1 MFTCQLHES
10 RGKQELHSLRRCAA
24 LSLAI
29 AGIAL
34 LLSSCAQEKV
44 IGINERIHHDD
55 FEYRVTQFTVT
66 DSIGSG
72 ERQKRASGH
81 FYVVTFEVENR
92 AKRVGHDWD
101 NSIAYVVDGQ
111 GRRYENLSEM
121 QSLLNTVLPFNYLS
135 QHHTPAG
142 VTESTQFVF
151 DLPGNVAHP
160 YLMVRGSL
168 LMGDMFDGEAFAKT
182 KVKLF

>member
-1 MFTCQLHES
+1 MVTCRLHES
-10 RGKQELHSLRRCAA
+10 REKREPHSRRRCAA

-29 AGIAL
+29 AGIA

-55 FEYRVTQFTVT
+55 FEYRVTQFKVT

-72 ERQKRASGH
+72 ENRKQASGH

-92 AKRVGHDWD
+92 AMRVGHDWD
-101 NSIAYVVDGQ
+101 NSIAYVVDDQ

-121 QSLLNTVLPFNYLS
+121 QSLLNTVVPFNYLS
-135 QHHTPAG
+135 RHHTPAG
-142 VTESTQFVF
+142 ATERTQFVF
-151 DLPGNVAHP
+151 DLPGEVAHP
-160 YLMVRGSL
+160 CLMVRGFPM
-168 LMGDMFDGEAFAKT
+168 MGDMFDGEAFTKT